1 MKHLLLPMKI
11 KCCILIIIA
20 TLSGTTG
27 WIKAQEKD
35 ILNFEEFLGLVGKN
49 NLGYAAQKYNVSMT
63 DAAIQSAGM
72 FPDPQLEVETTNN
85 GVNKNMGYVYGTSV
99 GWTLE
104 LGGKRKA
111 RINLAKNQAEL
122 SKIQL
127 QDFFRNLRAEASLG
141 YIDALRSKAMLEVQQ
156 DSYKNILQLAK
167 SDSIRYRLG
176 TISLVTSKQSKLE
189 AASLLNEVYQAES
202 AEQQSFINLSV
213 FLSDS
218 KIAGKDVTGDFNA
231 FNRDFNIDD
240 LILQALNER
249 ADLLAARQNTQVAQ
263 SQISLEKANRMID
276 LGISAGAE
284 RHTEATNEIA
294 PSPNV
299 NAVKLGLSIPL
310 KFSNRRNAGLKI
322 AEMAHSQ
329 AEVEYKQIELSI
341 KAEVMQAYQQYI
353 ATQKQVKQFHNG
365 MLTEAKSILEGIT
378 YSYKR
383 GESSI
388 LEVLNAQRTYN
399 SIRKDYFQALADNA
413 AALIELER
421 RAGIWDINF

>member
-1 MKHLLLPMKI
+1 M
-11 KCCILIIIA
+11 
-20 TLSGTTG
+20 
-27 WIKAQEKD
+27 KAQEKE
-35 ILNFEEFLGLVGKN
+35 LLSFEEYLSLVGNK
-49 NLGYAAQKYNVSMT
+49 NLGYASQKYNVSMAE
-63 DAAIQSAGM
+63 AAIQTANM
-72 FPDPQLEVETTNN
+72 FPDPQLEMETTNN
-85 GVNKNMGYVYGTSV
+85 GVNQNMGYVYGASV

-111 RINLAKNQAEL
+111 RVNLARNQSEL

-127 QDFFRNLRAEASLG
+127 QDFFRNLRADASLG
-141 YIDALRSKAMLEVQQ
+141 YIDALKSRALLEVQQ
-156 DSYKNILQLAK
+156 DSYKKMQQLAK

-202 AEQQSFINLSV
+202 EEQQALTSLSV
-213 FLSDS
+213 FLGES
-218 KIAGKDVTGDFNA
+218 KITDRDVAGDFNA
-231 FNRDFNIDD
+231 FNRDFSIDD
-240 LILQALNER
+240 LTLQALNER
-249 ADLLAARQNTQVAQ
+249 ADLLAARQNTEVVK
-263 SQISLEKANRMID
+263 SQISLEKANRVID

-294 PSPNV
+294 PSPTV
-299 NAVKLGLSIPL
+299 NAVKMGISIPL

-329 AEVEYKQIELSI
+329 AEVEYKQIEQSI
-341 KAEVMQAYQQYI
+341 KAEVMQAYQQYT
-353 ATQKQVKQFHNG
+353 ATQKQLRQFHNG
-365 MLTEAKSILEGIT
+365 MLTEAQNILEGIT

-399 SIRKDYFQALADNA
+399 NVRKDYYQALADNA

-421 RAGIWDINF
+421 KAGIWDIHF

>member
-1 MKHLLLPMKI
+1 MKHLQITFKA
-11 KCCILIIIA
+11 CFILIVMV
-20 TLSGTTG
+20 LPGMTG
-27 WIKAQEKD
+27 ILKAQEKE
-35 ILNFEEFLGLVGKN
+35 LLSFEEYLSLVGKK
-49 NLGYAAQKYNVSMT
+49 NLSYASRKYNVSMAE
-63 DAAIQSAGM
+63 AAIQTAGM
-72 FPDPQLEVETTNN
+72 FPDPQLEVETSNN
-85 GVNKNMGYVYGTSV
+85 GVNKNMGYVYGTSI

-111 RINLAKNQAEL
+111 RINLAKNQSEL

-127 QDFFRNLRAEASLG
+127 QDFFRNLRADASLG

-156 DSYKNILQLAK
+156 DSYQNILQLAK

-202 AEQQSFINLSV
+202 AEQQSLTNLAV
-213 FLSDS
+213 FLSDHRFT
-218 KIAGKDVTGDFNA
+218 GRNVNGDFNA

-249 ADLLAARQNTQVAQ
+249 ADLLAAKQNTQVAK
-263 SQISLEKANRMID
+263 SQISLEKANRVLD

-284 RHTEATNEIA
+284 HHTEATNEIA
-294 PSPNV
+294 PSPTV
-299 NAVKLGLSIPL
+299 NAVKLGFSIPL

-322 AEMAHSQ
+322 AEMTYSQ
-329 AEVEYKQIELSI
+329 AEVEYQQIEQGI
-341 KAEVMQAYQQYI
+341 RAEVIQAYQQYS

-399 SIRKDYFQALADNA
+399 GIRKDYYQALADNA

-421 RAGIWDINF
+421 RVGIWDIQF

>member
-1 MKHLLLPMKI
+1 MKI
-11 KCCILIIIA
+11 RVRFIILSLVLLNI
-20 TLSGTTG
+20 TG
-27 WIKAQEKD
+27 MKAQEKE
-35 ILNFEEFLGLVGKN
+35 LLSFEEYLSLVGNK
-49 NLGYAAQKYNVSMT
+49 NLGYASQKYNVSMAE
-63 DAAIQSAGM
+63 AAIQTANM
-72 FPDPQLEVETTNN
+72 FPDPQLEMETTNN
-85 GVNKNMGYVYGTSV
+85 GVNQNMGYVYGASV

-111 RINLAKNQAEL
+111 RVNLARNQSEL

-127 QDFFRNLRAEASLG
+127 QDFFRNLRADASLG
-141 YIDALRSKAMLEVQQ
+141 YIDALKSRALLEVQQ
-156 DSYKNILQLAK
+156 DSYKKMQQLAK

-189 AASLLNEVYQAES
+189 AASLLHEVYQAES
-202 AEQQSFINLSV
+202 AEQQALTSLSV
-213 FLSDS
+213 FLGES
-218 KIAGKDVTGDFNA
+218 KITDRDVAGDFNA
-231 FNRDFNIDD
+231 FNRDFSIDD
-240 LILQALNER
+240 LTLQALNER
-249 ADLLAARQNTQVAQ
+249 ADLLAARQNTEVVK
-263 SQISLEKANRMID
+263 SQISLEKANRVID

-294 PSPNV
+294 PSPTV
-299 NAVKLGLSIPL
+299 NAVKMGISIPL

-329 AEVEYKQIELSI
+329 AEVEYKQIEQSI
-341 KAEVMQAYQQYI
+341 KAEVMQAYQQYT
-353 ATQKQVKQFHNG
+353 ATQKQLRQFHNG
-365 MLTEAKSILEGIT
+365 MLTEAQNILEGIT

-399 SIRKDYFQALADNA
+399 NVRKDYYQALADNA

-421 RAGIWDINF
+421 KAGIWDIHF

>member
-1 MKHLLLPMKI
+1 MKHLQITFKA
-11 KCCILIIIA
+11 CFILIVMVLPGMTG
-20 TLSGTTG
+20 TL
-27 WIKAQEKD
+27 KAQEKE
-35 ILNFEEFLGLVGKN
+35 LLSFEEYLSLVGKK
-49 NLGYAAQKYNVSMT
+49 NLSYASRKYNVSIAE
-63 DAAIQSAGM
+63 AAIQTAGM
-72 FPDPQLEVETTNN
+72 FPDPQLEVETSNN
-85 GVNKNMGYVYGTSV
+85 GVNKNMGYVYGTSI

-111 RINLAKNQAEL
+111 RINLAKNQSEL

-127 QDFFRNLRAEASLG
+127 QDFFRNLRADASLG

-156 DSYKNILQLAK
+156 DSYQNILQLAK

-202 AEQQSFINLSV
+202 AEQQSLTNLAV
-213 FLSDS
+213 FLSDHRFT
-218 KIAGKDVTGDFNA
+218 GRNVDGDFNA

-249 ADLLAARQNTQVAQ
+249 ADLLAAKQNTQVAK
-263 SQISLEKANRMID
+263 SQISLEKANRVLD

-284 RHTEATNEIA
+284 HHTEATNEIA
-294 PSPNV
+294 PSPTV
-299 NAVKLGLSIPL
+299 NAVKLGFSIPL

-329 AEVEYKQIELSI
+329 AEVEYQQIEQGI
-341 KAEVMQAYQQYI
+341 QAEVMQAYQQYS

-388 LEVLNAQRTYN
+388 LEVLSAQRTYN
-399 SIRKDYFQALADNA
+399 GIRKDYYQALADNA

-421 RAGIWDINF
+421 RVGIWDIQF

>member
-1 MKHLLLPMKI
+1 MKI
-11 KCCILIIIA
+11 KVHIII
-20 TLSGTTG
+20 LSVVLFNITG
-27 WIKAQEKD
+27 IKAQEKE
-35 ILNFEEFLGLVGKN
+35 LLPFEEYLSLVGNK
-49 NLGYAAQKYNVSMT
+49 NLGYASQKYNVSMAE
-63 DAAIQSAGM
+63 AAIQTANM
-72 FPDPQLEVETTNN
+72 FPDPQLEMETTNN
-85 GVNKNMGYVYGTSV
+85 GINQSMGYVYGASI

-111 RINLAKNQAEL
+111 RVNLARNQSEL

-127 QDFFRNLRAEASLG
+127 QDFFRNLRADASLG
-141 YIDALRSKAMLEVQQ
+141 YIEALKSKALLEVQQ
-156 DSYKNILQLAK
+156 DSYQNMQQLAK
-167 SDSIRYRLG
+167 SDSIRYKLG
-176 TISLVTSKQSKLE
+176 TITLVTSKQSKLE

-202 AEQQSFINLSV
+202 AEQQAITGLSV
-213 FLSDS
+213 FLGDS
-218 KIAGKDVTGDFNA
+218 KITGRDVTGDFNV
-231 FNRDFNIDD
+231 FNRDFSIDD

-249 ADLLAARQNTQVAQ
+249 ADLMAARQNTEVTK
-263 SQISLEKANRMID
+263 SQINLEKANRVID

-294 PSPNV
+294 PSPTV
-299 NAVKLGLSIPL
+299 NAVKMGISIPL

-329 AEVEYKQIELSI
+329 AEVEYKQIEQGI
-341 KAEVMQAYQQYI
+341 KAEVMQAYQQYT
-353 ATQKQVKQFHNG
+353 ATQKQLKQFHNG
-365 MLTEAKSILEGIT
+365 MLSEAQSILEGIT

-399 SIRKDYFQALADNA
+399 NVRKDYYQALADNA

-421 RAGIWDINF
+421 KAGIWDIHF

>member
-1 MKHLLLPMKI
+1 MKI
-11 KCCILIIIA
+11 RVHFIILSVL
-20 TLSGTTG
+20 LSITG
-27 WIKAQEKD
+27 MKAQEKE
-35 ILNFEEFLGLVGKN
+35 LLPFEEYLSLVGNK
-49 NLGYAAQKYNVSMT
+49 NLGYASQKYNVSMAE
-63 DAAIQSAGM
+63 AAIQTANM
-72 FPDPQLEVETTNN
+72 FPDPQVEMETTNN
-85 GVNKNMGYVYGTSV
+85 GVKQSMGYVYGASL

-111 RINLAKNQAEL
+111 RVNLARNQSEL

-127 QDFFRNLRAEASLG
+127 QDFFRNLRADASLG
-141 YIDALRSKAMLEVQQ
+141 YIEALKSKALLEVQQ
-156 DSYKNILQLAK
+156 DSYKNMQQLAK
-167 SDSIRYRLG
+167 SDSIRYKLG
-176 TISLVTSKQSKLE
+176 TITLVTSKQSKLE

-202 AEQQSFINLSV
+202 AEQQAITGLSV
-213 FLSDS
+213 FLGDS
-218 KIAGKDVTGDFNA
+218 KITGRDVTGDFNA

-240 LILQALNER
+240 LMLQALNER
-249 ADLLAARQNTQVAQ
+249 ADVLAARQNTEVAK
-263 SQISLEKANRMID
+263 SQINLEKANRVID

-294 PSPNV
+294 PSPTV
-299 NAVKLGLSIPL
+299 NAVKMGISIPL

-329 AEVEYKQIELSI
+329 AEVEYKQIEQEI
-341 KAEVMQAYQQYI
+341 KAEVMQAYQQYT
-353 ATQKQVKQFHNG
+353 ATQKQLRQFHNG
-365 MLTEAKSILEGIT
+365 MLSEAKSILEGIT

-399 SIRKDYFQALADNA
+399 SVRKDYYEALADNA

-421 RAGIWDINF
+421 KAGIWDIHF

>member
-1 MKHLLLPMKI
+1 M
-11 KCCILIIIA
+11 
-20 TLSGTTG
+20 
-27 WIKAQEKD
+27 KAQEKE
-35 ILNFEEFLGLVGKN
+35 LLSFEEYLSLVGNK
-49 NLGYAAQKYNVSMT
+49 NLGYASQKYNVSMAE
-63 DAAIQSAGM
+63 AAIQTANM
-72 FPDPQLEVETTNN
+72 FPDPQLEMETTNN
-85 GVNKNMGYVYGTSV
+85 GVNQNMGYVYGASV

-111 RINLAKNQAEL
+111 RVNLARNQSEL

-127 QDFFRNLRAEASLG
+127 QDFFRNLRADASLG
-141 YIDALRSKAMLEVQQ
+141 YIDALKSRALLEVQQ
-156 DSYKNILQLAK
+156 DSYKKMQQLAK

-202 AEQQSFINLSV
+202 AEQQALTSLSV
-213 FLSDS
+213 FLGES
-218 KIAGKDVTGDFNA
+218 KITDRDVAGDFNA
-231 FNRDFNIDD
+231 FNRDFSIDD
-240 LILQALNER
+240 LTLQALNER
-249 ADLLAARQNTQVAQ
+249 ADLLAARQNTEVVK
-263 SQISLEKANRMID
+263 SQISLEKANRVID

-294 PSPNV
+294 PSPTV
-299 NAVKLGLSIPL
+299 NAVKMGISIPL

-329 AEVEYKQIELSI
+329 AEVEYKQIEQSI
-341 KAEVMQAYQQYI
+341 KAEVMQAYQQYT
-353 ATQKQVKQFHNG
+353 ATQKQLRQFHNG
-365 MLTEAKSILEGIT
+365 MLTEAQNILEGIT

-399 SIRKDYFQALADNA
+399 NVRKDYYQALADNA

-421 RAGIWDINF
+421 KAGIWDIHF

>member
-1 MKHLLLPMKI
+1 MKI
-11 KCCILIIIA
+11 RVRFIILSVVL
-20 TLSGTTG
+20 LSITG
-27 WIKAQEKD
+27 IKAQEKE
-35 ILNFEEFLGLVGKN
+35 LLPFEEYLSLVGNK
-49 NLGYAAQKYNVSMT
+49 NLGYASQKYNVSMSE
-63 DAAIQSAGM
+63 AAIQTANM
-72 FPDPQLEVETTNN
+72 FPDPELEMETTNN
-85 GVNKNMGYVYGTSV
+85 GVRQSMGYMYGASL

-111 RINLAKNQAEL
+111 RVNLARNQSEL

-127 QDFFRNLRAEASLG
+127 QDFFRNLRADASLG
-141 YIDALRSKAMLEVQQ
+141 YIEALKSKALLEVQE
-156 DSYKNILQLAK
+156 DSYQNMQQLAK
-167 SDSIRYRLG
+167 SDSIRYKLG
-176 TISLVTSKQSKLE
+176 TITLVTSKQSKLE

-202 AEQQSFINLSV
+202 AEQQALTGLSV
-213 FLSDS
+213 FLGDG
-218 KIAGKDVTGDFNA
+218 KITGRDVAGDFNA

-240 LILQALNER
+240 LIVQALNER
-249 ADLLAARQNTQVAQ
+249 ADLLAAKQNTEVTK
-263 SQISLEKANRMID
+263 SQISLEKANRIID

-294 PSPNV
+294 RSPTV
-299 NAVKLGLSIPL
+299 NAVKMGISIPL

-329 AEVEYKQIELSI
+329 AEVEYKQIEQEI
-341 KAEVMQAYQQYI
+341 KAEVMQAFQQYT
-353 ATQKQVKQFHNG
+353 ATQKQLRQFHNG
-365 MLTEAKSILEGIT
+365 MLSEAKSILEGII

-399 SIRKDYFQALADNA
+399 SVRKDYYEALADNA

-421 RAGIWDINF
+421 KAGIWDIHF